1 MKSPVNLK
9 VRVIPNAKKTE
20 FIGFRE
26 DELVLRLSA
35 PAVEG
40 KANKAAT
47 GYIARYFGVRRSAV
61 SIVSG
66 EKSRHKIFQ
75 IVGLES
81 SDLERR
87 LSEFRL
93 SSINSP

>member
-1 MKSPVNLK
+1 MKSPVKLK
-9 VRVIPNAKKTE
+9 MRVIPNAKKTE
-20 FIGFRE
+20 FTGFRE
-26 DELVLRLSA
+26 DELVLRLNA

-40 KANKAAT
+40 KANKAAIE
-47 GYIARYFGVRRSAV
+47 YIARYFGVPRSAV
-61 SIVSG
+61 SMVSG